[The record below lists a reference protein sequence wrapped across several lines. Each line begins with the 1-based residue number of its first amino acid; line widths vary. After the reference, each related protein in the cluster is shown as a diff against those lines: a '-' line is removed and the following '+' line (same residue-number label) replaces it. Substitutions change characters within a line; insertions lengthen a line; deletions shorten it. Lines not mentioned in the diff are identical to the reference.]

1 MTSHEPKPG
10 SAAERV
16 FQQLAGEILRGSHKP
31 GTVLPVEQALSER
44 LKVGRPAVREALKRL
59 ARVGLVEVAP
69 DGARV
74 LDFREHA
81 GLDLLELLAGHLG
94 GAADSAAFWLALLEV
109 RANINVDVARLCAL
123 RANRATRQEIQAL
136 SQQMRAAPDE
146 PTLYAL
152 QLRFWRAVQEGSNN
166 MVYRLVFNSMLKAVL
181 AMGAQAQS
189 WGTREVRRAGYHADI
204 AEAIA
209 AADADRAE
217 QLTRDAMRAG
227 MDDFRRN
234 VRALR
239 TGDVSEKR
247 MRPLRNASKKS

>member
-1 MTSHEPKPG
+1 MTSREPRAG
-10 SAAERV
+10 SATERV
-16 FQQLAGEILRGSHKP
+16 FQQLAGEILRGTYKP
-31 GTVLPVEQALSER
+31 GMVLPVEQALSER
-44 LKVGRPAVREALKRL
+44 LSVGRAAVRAALRRL
-59 ARVGLVEVAP
+59 AQAGLVENAAG
-69 DGARV
+69 GARV

-81 GLDLLELLAGHLG
+81 GLNLLEMLAEHFSG
-94 GAADSAAFWLALLEV
+94 GVESAAFWLALLEV

-136 SQQMRAAPDE
+136 SQQMRSAADE
-146 PTLYAL
+146 PTLFAL

-166 MVYRLVFNSMLKAVL
+166 MVYRLAFNSMLKAVL

-217 QLTRDAMRAG
+217 QLTRDAMYAG
-227 MDDFRRN
+227 MEDFRRS

-247 MRPLRNASKKS
+247 TRPLRSASKKS